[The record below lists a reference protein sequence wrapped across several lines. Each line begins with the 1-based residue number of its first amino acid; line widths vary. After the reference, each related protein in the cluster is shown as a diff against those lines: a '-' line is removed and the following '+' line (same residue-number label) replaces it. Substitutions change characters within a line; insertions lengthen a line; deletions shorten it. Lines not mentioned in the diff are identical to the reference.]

1 MPILSKLK
9 PFDKVSIARKCP
21 GLSIPQKLT
30 LLVIASR
37 LGKNEFCYLS
47 LDTLQIECSIGGRR
61 HLVKYLK
68 QLSDI
73 GLLLIIPP
81 GDGFSCNRYGI
92 NFELIINKTDE
103 MIINKAVPTGEL
115 RQFPLSKKQFP
126 FGGRQFPRGNSN
138 RTHKDLKEIKRES
151 LVDNFEKAK
160 QARSE
165 YRQKLGL
172 KKRDE

>member
-47 LDTLQIECSIGGRR
+47 LDTLQIEYSIGGRR

-73 GLLLIIPP
+73 GLLLIISP
-81 GDGFSCNRYGI
+81 GDGFNCNRYGI
-92 NFELIINKTDE
+92 NFE
-103 MIINKAVPTGEL
+103 MIINNAVPTGEL
-115 RQFPLSKKQFP
+115 RQFPLSTKQFP